1 VSTQPKSSPPD
12 LEGKKGSLS
21 HGASISNSFK
31 FQKGFKQVES
41 FLLGWDPLGSI
52 LQSSHIFGKGWEALQ
67 PAKGQKPAPLRDA
80 VPNEFI
86 NVYIYK
92 CMDWFVGKVIYG
104 PEISHS
110 IFVHSSV
117 WIILAYDMHHN
128 VSYTVRWVA
137 NLLIISSPPEQ
148 LILVMLDDC
157 HAQACRMGVLPAIAL
172 TLARE
177 TRENSTIGIS
187 HGLNLIQV
195 E

>member
-86 NVYIYK
+86 NVYI
-92 CMDWFVGKVIYG
+92 
-104 PEISHS
+104 
-110 IFVHSSV
+110 
-117 WIILAYDMHHN
+117 
-128 VSYTVRWVA
+128 
-137 NLLIISSPPEQ
+137 
-148 LILVMLDDC
+148 
-157 HAQACRMGVLPAIAL
+157 
-172 TLARE
+172 
-177 TRENSTIGIS
+177 
-187 HGLNLIQV
+187 
-195 E
+195 